1 MCNNSYPRI
10 IVKIRDDVVKYLVQ
24 RKTSVRMYCL
34 LPRLLSYA
42 MLPQF
47 LIYSSILG
55 LPAHISVH
63 FVSVLGPS
71 TRNAR

>member
-10 IVKIRDDVVKYLVQ
+10 IVKIRDDVCEIAGTAQDLCQDV
-24 RKTSVRMYCL
+24 